1 VERQRASWRKAGLH
15 GLIALAVFIF
25 GIGVVGVAGMWLLWG
40 GFGGH
45 WSDDPGRQL
54 ADRIRAAN
62 SPLVQ
67 HVGFQSQTII
77 DPPEV
82 HVIVKHG
89 VTEAQAEGLWC
100 DVVVPAGG
108 SQFEGDLGALIYDDA
123 GNWLSSRVECSSPQ
137 PS

>member
-1 VERQRASWRKAGLH
+1 VIH
-15 GLIALAVFIF
+15 GLIALVMLAV
-25 GIGVVGVAGMWLLWG
+25 GIGVVGVVGVGLIWG
-40 GFGGH
+40 GFGRP

-67 HVGFQSQTII
+67 DVVFREQTMI

-89 VTEAQAEGLWC
+89 VTETEAAGLWC
-100 DVVVPAGG
+100 DVVAPAGG
-108 SQFEGDLGALIYDDA
+108 SQFEGNLGALIYDDA
-123 GNWLSSRVECSSPQ
+123 GNWLSSGVECRSPQ